1 MSECTCN
8 DGLATADG
16 STTTTSARCD
26 QCRTDY
32 YRDGGCVRCP
42 AMSGRVF
49 SDNET
54 TCTCNQGYR
63 HPNGSVDT
71 TTEDCV
77 GEFAWYMCV
86 LCGTLRFRICTM
98 SPDVCNGTRLHD
110 LAKLLPQLILL
121 EIRGYVTKLLYTL
134 IHAYAY
140 TKQEITITLMQC

>member
-1 MSECTCN
+1 MQCPMGSNSTGGAVSECTCN

-16 STTTTSARCD
+16 STTTTSDRCD
-26 QCRTDY
+26 QCRAGY

-49 SDNET
+49 SDNEA

-77 GEFAWYMCV
+77 GEDAVVSDQKEVGRVQFVSMYM
-86 LCGTLRFRICTM
+86 TLSRKLRGKV
-98 SPDVCNGTRLHD
+98 SD
-110 LAKLLPQLILL
+110 LLMQPLPQK
-121 EIRGYVTKLLYTL
+121 GSLYSYCL
-134 IHAYAY
+134 CMSECEY
-140 TKQEITITLMQC
+140 L